1 MSDIGRTNTTL
12 NDEELIEIRVSDIAN
27 FFKRNRRA
35 MFIGGFV
42 GLILGALFAFS
53 KSNEYNSQVT
63 VMPEIQGK
71 AGGLGGLGS
80 LAGLAGINIDNL
92 SAGSDAIR
100 PDLYP
105 NVIQT
110 VPFALNLLE
119 QPVFSKEFKKT
130 QTLDAF
136 LSQHNAGN
144 WANWFSGLFS
154 SGSSEKQELL
164 DPKHTIGA
172 LVITKHQDERVK
184 EIQSRVTAQYD
195 KKSGIIALSATM
207 PDPVVAATVAKR
219 TLDYLTNYAI
229 AYRTEKARQQVEFLN
244 RQVAASK
251 RRYQEAEVTLSSY
264 RDRNRSLF
272 LNTAKIE
279 EQRIQAEFML
289 AQDLYNNLSKQ
300 LEMAKI
306 KVQEE
311 TPIFKTLEPVK
322 VPLKKSGPK
331 RTMIMAGFAVVGV
344 VLALCINVAKQ
355 LSKPYR

>member
-1 MSDIGRTNTTL
+1 MSGTERTNNTL

-35 MFIGGFV
+35 MFVGGFV

-71 AGGLGGLGS
+71 AGSLGGLGS
-80 LAGLAGINIDNL
+80 LAGLAGINLDNL
-92 SAGSDAIR
+92 STGSDAIR

-110 VPFALNLLE
+110 VPFALDLLE

-130 QTLDAF
+130 QTLDAY
-136 LSQHNAGN
+136 LTQHNIGDWTN
-144 WANWFSGLFS
+144 WLMSLIS
-154 SGSSEKQELL
+154 SGKTEKQ
-164 DPKHTIGA
+164 DVFDAKNTGGA
-172 LVITKHQDERVK
+172 LQVTKHQDERIK
-184 EIQSRVTAQYD
+184 EVQGRVTAQYD
-195 KKSGIIALSATM
+195 KKSGIITLSSTM
-207 PDPVVAATVAKR
+207 PDPVVAASVAKR

-251 RRYQEAEVTLSSY
+251 RRYQDAEVTLSSY

-311 TPIFKTLEPVK
+311 TPIFKILEPAK

-331 RTMIMAGFAVVGV
+331 RTMIMAGFAVIGV
-344 VLALCINVAKQ
+344 VLSLLRALYSLRYSLN
-355 LSKPYR
+355 S